1 MVTNLA
7 WPPIV
12 AYEVNLCPVALL
24 LIVPD
29 TPLQL
34 VLLLFYLVLMTR
46 IDPSA
51 LASHLEV
58 ALRCAP
64 VGNGRMHGGRVKRTP

>member
-29 TPLQL
+29 TPL
-34 VLLLFYLVLMTR
+34 
-46 IDPSA
+46 
-51 LASHLEV
+51 
-58 ALRCAP
+58 
-64 VGNGRMHGGRVKRTP
+64 